1 MTWRNNRDDALEH
14 LMRTGPELA
23 GREPIGPCP
32 DAELMAA
39 FVERALPPGEASEL
53 EGHAAS
59 CSRCQAQ
66 LAALARSEP
75 EAGTRGATAWLVPWR
90 WLVPATAA
98 AAAGLLLWVAVDPTD
113 RPFQPELA
121 LEERIAAPADRA
133 ETAANPP
140 SPSAASAPGSPDG
153 ALTPKV
159 DTEAERSRVQPDQAP
174 VARGAQADAALAAPG
189 PNTPGLG
196 DVGAPA
202 ATEFAPPAEPRAS
215 RAVRPTPSEPAVV
228 RQLQVAPP
236 GVAVTDSAAPGAG
249 PVEVVSPT
257 DPTVRWAIGPGA
269 AIARTTDAGASWQSQ
284 DSGVTAELLAGASPG
299 STVCWVVGRGGTIS
313 RSTDG
318 TSWTSVPSPTEADLI
333 DVQATDADAAVVST
347 MSGERFRTRNGGIDW
362 ERVP

>member
-1 MTWRNNRDDALEH
+1 
-14 LMRTGPELA
+14 MRTGPELA

-53 EGHAAS
+53 ERHAAS
-59 CSRCQAQ
+59 CSRCQGQ

-75 EAGTRGATAWLVPWR
+75 EVGTRGATAWLVPWR

-113 RPFQPELA
+113 RPLRPELA

-133 ETAANPP
+133 ETATR
-140 SPSAASAPGSPDG
+140 SSRDAAPAPASPDA
-153 ALTPKV
+153 ALAPTV
-159 DTEAERSRVQPDQAP
+159 DAEAGRSRVQPGQAP
-174 VARGAQADAALAAPG
+174 VARGAQADATLAAPG

-202 ATEFAPPAEPRAS
+202 AAEFAPPPEQRAG
-215 RAVRPTPSEPAVV
+215 RAVQPTPSEPAVV
-228 RQLQVAPP
+228 RQLRVAPP
-236 GVAVTDSAAPGAG
+236 RVAVTDSAAPGAG
-249 PVEVVSPT
+249 PVEVVSAT

-284 DSGVTAELLAGASPG
+284 DSGVTTELLAGASPG

-333 DVQATDADAAVVST
+333 DVQATDADTAVVST
-347 MSGERFRTRNGGIDW
+347 MSGERFRTRSGGIDW